1 MNENMRIEYQT
12 HIWSQGHIFASP
24 DCIVSHSNKM
34 PNENYSGKN
43 SSGVL
48 PIIYNWKTRKQW

>member
-48 PIIYNWKTRKQW
+48 PIIYNWKTR